1 MLGSDPLLMRIAES
15 FRDWGRDCFCA
26 PGADNSC
33 GKRFG
38 WKMGDLP
45 TGYDHKYTYG
55 HLGYNLKMTDMQ
67 ASVGLAQLEHLDGFI
82 AARKRNFARLKAGLK
97 RFEGLLV
104 LPEATPNSDPSWF
117 GFPISVTRAA
127 PFSRNQL
134 TAHLESCKIG
144 TRLLFG
150 GNLVRQPYMKDRT
163 FRTVGDLAQ
172 ADFIMN
178 QTFWIGVYPGL
189 GEAEINYVLG
199 VFEAFLSGV

>member
-1 MLGSDPLLMRIAES
+1 
-15 FRDWGRDCFCA
+15 
-26 PGADNSC
+26 
-33 GKRFG
+33 
-38 WKMGDLP
+38 
-45 TGYDHKYTYG
+45 
-55 HLGYNLKMTDMQ
+55 MTDMQ

-82 AARKRNFARLKAGLK
+82 AARRRNFARLKAGLK